1 MRAIYFTNSSV
12 DTDFM
17 VKNISIIAL
26 VAMVFATGGLFFI
39 MTSNE
44 NKVKLSAGDSYETK
58 KKPIIIKPVQPNCE
72 TLAVGAVPLI
82 NLNTGMGMTS
92 TNTGCS
98 N

>member
-1 MRAIYFTNSSV
+1 
-12 DTDFM
+12 M
-17 VKNISIIAL
+17 VRNP
-26 VAMVFATGGLFFI
+26 AT
-39 MTSNE
+39 TS
-44 NKVKLSAGDSYETK
+44 LSAGDSYETK

-92 TNTGCS
+92 TITGCS

>member
-1 MRAIYFTNSSV
+1 
-12 DTDFM
+12 
-17 VKNISIIAL
+17 
-26 VAMVFATGGLFFI
+26 
-39 MTSNE
+39 
-44 NKVKLSAGDSYETK
+44 VKLSAGDSYETK

-92 TNTGCS
+92 TITGCS